1 MFISKCWRRFVVIGL
16 AAFVAA
22 IPAAGARGSAANTPT
37 ARIDELRQAFR
48 NAYNAANAAALAG
61 LLADDAVW
69 MPPGEPAVTG
79 RAAIQQRYATQF
91 AVTHSLL
98 TLNAGE
104 INALADIAWLRGTYV
119 RVDTPKTGG
128 AATMLT
134 GKYLMTFQRDRGD
147 WKIVNDCWNSDET
160 PQQVDARIA
169 LHGIRALA
177 EWRLRDVASELSLI
191 AATDAAKSG
200 AWDTMKGLLQA
211 LAATNIPANAI
222 WFVRPDGFYYTVEL
236 GFTGLNLSDR
246 PYFPGLMA
254 GQTVLGTLVISRS
267 TNKRSVIVAQ
277 PVRVGSQV
285 IGAVGVSYSVD
296 QLSAEIDQT
305 MQLPGAAVF
314 YALDGTGQTA
324 LHRNPALM
332 FEYPSDMGSD
342 SLKAAVAQM
351 LSQQSGTVEYVFQ
364 NMHKTVLFERSSVL
378 GWVFAVGFSAPVTP
392 NMQ

>member
-1 MFISKCWRRFVVIGL
+1 MFLSKCWRRFAVIGL
-16 AAFVAA
+16 AASVAA
-22 IPAAGARGSAANTPT
+22 IPTAVARGFAANTPT
-37 ARIDELRQAFR
+37 ARIDELRQAFS
-48 NAYNAANAAALAG
+48 NAYNAANAPALAR
-61 LLADDAVW
+61 LLAEDAVW

-79 RAAIQQRYATQF
+79 RAAIQQRYAAQF

-104 INALADIAWLRGTYV
+104 IHALADLAWLRGTYV

-147 WKIVNDCWNSDET
+147 WKIANDCWNSDET
-160 PQQVDARIA
+160 SQQVDARIA

-296 QLSAEIDQT
+296 QLSEEIDQT
-305 MQLPGAAVF
+305 MQLPAAAIF

-324 LHRNPALM
+324 LHRNPSLM
-332 FEYPSDMGSD
+332 FEYPSDMGSE
-342 SLKAAVAQM
+342 SLKAAVTQM
-351 LSQQSGTVEYVFQ
+351 LSQQSGTVEYNFQ

-378 GWVFAVGFSAPVTP
+378 GWVFAVGFSTPVTP